1 MQKFIGRKNEL
12 SLIEE
17 ALKKTSASIMVYGK
31 RKVGKTTL
39 IKYALKN
46 SKIPTVYYECLKA
59 SEKENVSG
67 FVNELVRNKIFR
79 VYIPFDSFVDVFS
92 YIKTLNKPMNIVI
105 DEYPYL
111 KEFEKPQIVDSKFQ
125 KIIDNY
131 TENIHLFISGSHIG
145 IMKDMLQEKN
155 ALYGRFSLTIQL
167 KELNYKEAAEFYP
180 QKPVYEKIGFY
191 SVFGGS
197 PFVNGFLDS
206 DKDLKTNIINTVLNE
221 NSAVFNYADNLLIS
235 DFSKSLNAERIMF
248 AVANGKKKYSDI
260 ENALNMNNNGLLS
273 KHISSLLDMEILS
286 KSFPINKSNNNKKVY
301 YELCDNL
308 LRFYFAFIYKNKS
321 ALTML
326 GAEAFYKE
334 YIEKPLI
341 TFISFRF
348 EEICRSYFSLLAK
361 NGKLPGVTNI
371 GVYSYDDST
380 THTSGEFDVV
390 LQRKDVFDIYEV
402 KYYSEPLS
410 DKDVEAEADKIR
422 RVKGLTLGK
431 IGFISVNG
439 FESTNKNYV
448 FLSGKDLY

>member
-1 MQKFIGRKNEL
+1 MEKFIGRKHEL
-12 SLIEE
+12 SLIEQI
-17 ALKKTSASIMVYGK
+17 LKKPSASVMIYGK

-39 IKYALKN
+39 IKYALRN

-59 SEKENVSG
+59 SEKENVTG
-67 FVNELVRNKIFR
+67 FINELVRCKIFPFF
-79 VYIPFDSFVDVFS
+79 ISFDSFVDVFS
-92 YIKTLNKPMNIVI
+92 YINYLNTPLNIVI

-111 KEFEKPQIVDSKFQ
+111 KKLERSEIIDSKFQ

-131 TENIHLFISGSHIG
+131 TENIHLFLSGSHIG
-145 IMKDMLQEKN
+145 MMKDMLQEKN

-180 QKPVYEKIGFY
+180 QKSVYEKVGFY

-221 NSAVFNYADNLLIS
+221 NSAVFNYADNLLFS
-235 DFSKSLNAERIMF
+235 DFSKSVNAERIMF
-248 AVANGKKKYSDI
+248 AVANGKKKYGDI
-260 ENALNMNNNGLLS
+260 ENVLGINNNGLLS
-273 KHISSLLDMEILS
+273 KHIFSLLDMEILT
-286 KSFPINKSNNNKKVY
+286 KSFPINKPDNNKKSY

-308 LRFYFAFIYKNKS
+308 LRFYFAFVYKNKS

-326 GAEAFYKE
+326 GAEAFYTE

-348 EEICRSYFSLLAK
+348 EEICRSCFSLLAK
-361 NGKLPGVTNI
+361 DGKLPGVTNI
-371 GVYSYDDST
+371 GVYNYDDAA

-390 LQRKDVFDIYEV
+390 LQRKDIFDIYEV
-402 KYYSEPLS
+402 KYYSEQLS
-410 DKDVEAEADKIR
+410 EKEIEAEADKIR